1 MQQTKTGVENARMQI
16 VTTEKLAEIA
26 SNAMEAYYGLERAR
40 SNAASAEEYFGFAAH
55 DVSDIHLRKHGTGR
69 GVWFRLRDG
78 RVYDCAARPS
88 ETDRMWYEGA
98 LH

>member
-1 MQQTKTGVENARMQI
+1 MQQTKNIVEKTNTQI
-16 VTTEKLAEIA
+16 VTMEKLAEIA

-40 SNAASAEEYFGFAAH
+40 SRAASAEEYFGFAPH
-55 DVSDIHLRKHGTGR
+55 DVSDIHLHKHGIGR

-88 ETDRMWYEGA
+88 ETDRAWYEGA